1 MVLVEHLES
10 DASSGFVAGGSSTG
24 GIVDVNQEEVQWTKK
39 QSVDLSRLPSP
50 HGNRAS
56 FGVGGGPLPPHL
68 KQTDQHMHTF
78 KGQYFKHHLF
88 CFRIHQKCQMKS
100 WMMIFSEVMMKM

>member
-1 MVLVEHLES
+1 MVFVEHLES
-10 DASSGFVAGGSSTG
+10 DAISGFVAGGSSTG

-39 QSVDLSRLPSP
+39 HSVDLSRLPSP

-68 KQTDQHMHTF
+68 KQTHQHTHTS
-78 KGQYFKHHLF
+78 KEDY
-88 CFRIHQKCQMKS
+88 
-100 WMMIFSEVMMKM
+100 V